1 MKGWG
6 CTGLTERNAVEEKLG
21 PAFHILKVVQRRRVG
36 AYIAT
41 PGIRIDYV
49 ATLHMH

>member
-1 MKGWG
+1 MKEWG
-6 CTGLTERNAVEEKLG
+6 CTGLTERNVVEENLG
-21 PAFHILKVVQRRRVG
+21 PALHILKVVQRMRVG

-41 PGIRIDYV
+41 PGICIDYV